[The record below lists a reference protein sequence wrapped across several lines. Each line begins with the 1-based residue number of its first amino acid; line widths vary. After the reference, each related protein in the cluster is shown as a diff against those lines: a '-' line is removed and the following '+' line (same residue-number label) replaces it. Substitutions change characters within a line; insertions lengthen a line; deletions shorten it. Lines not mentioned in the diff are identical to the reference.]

1 MTEPQAEPSVVAIVP
16 ARGGSK
22 GIVHKNLQFVG
33 GASILQRSITNLQA
47 TATISRVYLSSD
59 NDDYLQLASRHHAFP
74 IKRSDLLA
82 SDTAS
87 SESALLA
94 AISKIH
100 ESDVYPEVVVF
111 AQATSPFIDSAAI
124 SRAVS
129 KVQSGEFD
137 VVFSAF
143 ETYGF
148 LWGEGADGSAKGIN
162 HDPGH
167 RPRRQDREPHY
178 METGAFYVMRTEGFL
193 KAKHRFFG
201 RVGIEVVSEH
211 SAIEI
216 DTPEDLEIARV
227 LARHFDSQ
235 VEALDVDTIIMDFDG
250 VHTENSAFVSQDG
263 TETVKVSRSDGFGI
277 EQLKAA
283 GKKML
288 IISKETNPV
297 VTARAGKLGV
307 EVLQGIESKKQALL
321 DWADENQVDLERS
334 CYVGNDV
341 NDIEC
346 MEIVGTSVAVAD
358 AEPEVLNLAKVVLK
372 SSGGQGAL
380 RELSRMILSAGE

>member
-1 MTEPQAEPSVVAIVP
+1 MKEIKTAVIIPV
-16 ARGGSK
+16 RGGSK
-22 GIVHKNLQFVG
+22 GIPGKNLRIVRNSTLLER
-33 GASILQRSITNLQA
+33 AVRIALEVSPN
-47 TATISRVYLSSD
+47 VVVSSD
-59 NDDYLQLASRHHAFP
+59 SSEILEVASSLGCEACHRPSSLATD
-74 IKRSDLLA
+74 I
-82 SDTAS
+82 AS
-87 SESALLA
+87 SESALEHVL
-94 AISKIH
+94 IEHFS
-100 ESDVYPEVVVF
+100 ESERPDITVF
-111 AQATSPFIDSAAI
+111 VQATSPFMDPNSIR
-124 SRAVS
+124 RAVE
-129 KVQSGEFD
+129 KVQGLDFD
-137 VVFSAF
+137 VVFSAY
-143 ETYGF
+143 ETFGF
-148 LWGEGADGSAKGIN
+148 LWREDSEGLATGIN

-201 RVGIEVVSEH
+201 RVGIEVVPEH

-227 LARHFDSQ
+227 LACHFDAQ
-235 VEALDVDTIIMDFDG
+235 VEALVVDTVIMDFDG

-307 EVLQGIESKKQALL
+307 EVLQGIENKKQALV
-321 DWADENQVDLERS
+321 DWADENQVALERS

-346 MEIVGTSVAVAD
+346 MELVGTSVAVAD

-372 SSGGQGAL
+372 SRGGQGAL
-380 RELSRMILSAGE
+380 RELSRMILKSGE

>member
-1 MTEPQAEPSVVAIVP
+1 MTLAIIPV
-16 ARGGSK
+16 RGGSK
-22 GIVHKNLQFVG
+22 GVPNKNLQRVG
-33 GASILQRSITNLQA
+33 ESSLTKRLIDTLLRVDG
-47 TATISRVYLSSD
+47 ISRILVSTDSSSIAS
-59 NDDYLQLASRHHAFP
+59 LAIHSGAEVVERP
-74 IKRSDLLA
+74 PELA
-82 SDTAS
+82 SDSAS
-87 SESALLA
+87 SESALLHA
-94 AISKIH
+94 LSNIERRTSH
-100 ESDVYPEVVVF
+100 SEVVFV
-111 AQATSPFIDSAAI
+111 QATSPFIDPDAI
-124 SRAVS
+124 GRALS
-129 KVQSGEFD
+129 KVRSGEFD
-137 VVFSAF
+137 VVFSAY
-143 ETYGF
+143 ETFGF
-148 LWGEGADGSAKGIN
+148 LWKEDSDGSATGLN

-167 RPRRQDREPHY
+167 RPRRQDRAPHY

-201 RVGIEVVSEH
+201 RVGIEVVPEH

-227 LARHFDSQ
+227 LARHFDAQ
-235 VEALDVDTIIMDFDG
+235 VEALDVDTVIMDFDG

-307 EVLQGIESKKQALL
+307 EVLQGIENKKQALL
-321 DWADENQVDLERS
+321 DWADENQVDLERA

-341 NDIEC
+341 NDSEC
-346 MEIVGTSVAVAD
+346 MELVGTSVAVAD
-358 AEPEVLNLAKVVLK
+358 AEPEVLNLAKVILK
-372 SSGGQGAL
+372 ARGGQGAL
-380 RELSRMILSAGE
+380 RELSRMILKSGE